1 MNQCNF
7 IKPDKTKC
15 KAKAVQDDGF
25 CFWHSAKMKEKREQA
40 IRDGGNSP
48 KRSYGR
54 DEIVTITNTQDVLKL
69 IEETINDLRG
79 NKTSTKLATAI
90 GYLSGIALKT
100 IEQGDIEK
108 RLEVIEYA
116 IKLKKQT
123 K

>member
-1 MNQCNF
+1 MSNCTF
-7 IKPDKTKC
+7 IRPNKTQC
-15 KAKAVQDDGF
+15 KAKAVQGDEF
-25 CFWHSAKMKEKREQA
+25 CFWHSEKMREKRTQA
-40 IRDGGNSP
+40 VHDGGNSP

-54 DEIVTITNTQDVLKL
+54 NDVVTIANTQDVLKL
-69 IEETINDLRG
+69 IEQTINDLRG

-116 IKLKKQT
+116 LKLKKQSR
-123 K
+123 

>member
-1 MNQCNF
+1 MSKCQF
-7 IKPDKTKC
+7 IKPDKTQC
-15 KAKAVQDDGF
+15 KANAINGDVF

-48 KRSYGR
+48 KRSYGKS
-54 DEIVTITNTQDVLKL
+54 DQVSISNTQDVLKL
-69 IEETINDLRG
+69 IEETINDLRR
-79 NKTSTKLATAI
+79 NQTSTKLATAI

-100 IEQGDIEK
+100 IEQGDFEK